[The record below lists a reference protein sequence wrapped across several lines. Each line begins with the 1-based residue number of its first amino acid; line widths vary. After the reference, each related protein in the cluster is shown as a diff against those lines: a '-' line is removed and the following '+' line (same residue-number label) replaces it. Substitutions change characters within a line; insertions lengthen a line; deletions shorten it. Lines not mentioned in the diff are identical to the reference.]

1 MLWMLVAISI
11 STVGELETWSVG
23 EFTDRVDCEIYRSEL
38 AYTKTIDGSFPVNEQ
53 AICVEYSTDDFQ
65 LRWDQELLEVPI
77 PQIRGN
83 VAENYTRIVGVRG

>member
-23 EFTDRVDCEIYRSEL
+23 EFTDQVDCEIYRSEL

-53 AICVEYSTDDFQ
+53 AICVEYIPDEYST
-65 LRWDQELLEVPI
+65 RWHQDVLEIPI
-77 PQIRGN
+77 PKIRG
-83 VAENYTRIVGVRG
+83 